1 MDNVG
6 STVLVF
12 SERVG
17 TVKTAMSI
25 LLVVYSDR

>member
-1 MDNVG
+1 MDNVD

-17 TVKTAMSI
+17 TVETAMSI